1 MDEYRDYMGFID
13 VTEIDP
19 RAYGRRNYVFD
30 YNGETYYYK
39 KNKRIDSC
47 YKELIA
53 AELLK
58 KLNLPYVEYD
68 LACNGEEI
76 GVISKSFLKKG
87 EKIIYIEDILIP
99 GEQDIVRTS
108 LEGIWN
114 SLEIRYKDKGLV
126 KDLMDQ
132 IVTMFLFDVIIANY
146 DRHVGN
152 IVLIESNGKLRLS
165 PIFDNEM
172 GLDRASIQH
181 NYYSLS
187 TTKDDPCDCNV
198 LYEFLRYSD
207 SSYREKLESFL
218 PVIEETS
225 LLDIFDKIEINTKAK
240 IPRMIKIE
248 ILEAFNENRNN
259 IKNIISKT
267 KVKVLKCVK

>member
-1 MDEYRDYMGFID
+1 MNIHNNSYNNRYSNLMNNRSASQRFIN
-13 VTEIDP
+13 T
-19 RAYGRRNYVFD
+19 YGRRNYVFD

-53 AELLK
+53 TELLK

-114 SLEIRYKDKGLV
+114 SLEIEMK
-126 KDLMDQ
+126 
-132 IVTMFLFDVIIANY
+132 II
-146 DRHVGN
+146 
-152 IVLIESNGKLRLS
+152 
-165 PIFDNEM
+165 
-172 GLDRASIQH
+172 
-181 NYYSLS
+181 
-187 TTKDDPCDCNV
+187 
-198 LYEFLRYSD
+198 
-207 SSYREKLESFL
+207 
-218 PVIEETS
+218 
-225 LLDIFDKIEINTKAK
+225 
-240 IPRMIKIE
+240 
-248 ILEAFNENRNN
+248 
-259 IKNIISKT
+259 
-267 KVKVLKCVK
+267 